1 MSGAIDQQVKAVEQA
16 ERDEKESSLR
26 LVYRDCIGEL
36 EPLLAFERLLVPQ
49 WLNKTYDLARAS
61 KELRLAVETRREE
74 LRLIRDTC
82 GEDAEVCTTE
92 YLRAF
97 SVNDALHEHQRRK
110 DARAAQAEAEARRQ
124 AAQRAKAAAPVLAPP
139 SEEERQVREEARQ
152 AAQSNAFVTASGR
165 LDCEVLQTFAAP
177 EKPVRKRYSFW
188 VEFTPED
195 IAWFKQ
201 GAAERGFRYGS
212 VK

>member
-16 ERDEKESSLR
+16 EREEKRSSLM

-36 EPLLAFERLLVPQ
+36 EPL
-49 WLNKTYDLARAS
+49 
-61 KELRLAVETRREE
+61 
-74 LRLIRDTC
+74 
-82 GEDAEVCTTE
+82 
-92 YLRAF
+92 
-97 SVNDALHEHQRRK
+97 
-110 DARAAQAEAEARRQ
+110 
-124 AAQRAKAAAPVLAPP
+124 LAPP

-201 GAAERGFRYGS
+201 GVAERGFRYGS